1 MTPKVFSK
9 LLGLFVLL
17 LVCYSLVMALILR
30 QLAGRS
36 AEGMRHLLAMEVLC
50 SVVVMLIVAIPAA
63 AWIARGFSLR
73 IDRVITF
80 ARRIAQ
86 GDLSARLSPEGKDE
100 FSTMELSLNRTVD
113 CLGKDF
119 A

>member
-1 MTPKVFSK
+1 MTPKIFSK

-17 LVCYSLVMALILR
+17 LACYSLVMALIL
-30 QLAGRS
+30 
-36 AEGMRHLLAMEVLC
+36 HLLAWRATGGMLHLLLMEVLC
-50 SVVVMLIVAIPAA
+50 SAVVALVIAIPAA
-63 AWIARGFSLR
+63 AWIARRFSLR
-73 IDRVITF
+73 IDRVIAF

-113 CLGKDF
+113 CLG
-119 A
+119 